1 MNTKHYEVLTL
12 LQELQQYG
20 TIERIFTYGIL
31 DTLFLALSR
40 ISNRE
45 VEEYFRNYLETLD
58 EVIVYFNNNGYKV
71 NVKREDL
78 GELYNSSRL
87 KIKDVT
93 DQTAEEFFVNFFD
106 GLNVL
111 VLETLKAG
119 IDYCYDNNINL
130 KGTNSLRKLSS
141 LNVNNQF
148 YNYIKLIVNG
158 YYDTIANKPQNI
170 INLFSYLKRFRITTD
185 MISKN
190 VNSLEAEIV
199 NYIRTKFSVNEFNI
213 QTRINI

>member
-1 MNTKHYEVLTL
+1 MNTKHYEVLAL

-20 TIERIFTYGIL
+20 TIERVFTYGIL

-58 EVIVYFNNNGYKV
+58 EAVVYFNNNGYKV

-78 GELYNSSRL
+78 GELYNSSRM
-87 KIKDVT
+87 KAPPDGY
-93 DQTAEEFFVNFFD
+93 AEEFFTAFFD

-119 IDYCYDNNINL
+119 IDYCYDNDINL
-130 KGTNSLRKLSS
+130 KGTNSLRKLGS
-141 LNVNNQF
+141 LNINDQF
-148 YNYIKLIVNG
+148 YNYIKSIING
-158 YYDTIANKPQNI
+158 YYDVIANKPQNI
-170 INLFSYLKRFRITTD
+170 ISLFSYLKRFRITTD
-185 MISKN
+185 MITKS
-190 VNSLEAEIV
+190 VGSLETEIV
-199 NYIRTKFSVNEFNI
+199 SYIRTKFSVNELNI